1 MLSPG
6 LTFGY
11 GQKSRVTP
19 RIVGETKHKSK
30 IGVGAPDT
38 NEMDQTN
45 GHPVPRNWISTKPYI
60 WWLAAEARSRP
71 VCAKSAIHDH
81 P

>member
-6 LTFGY
+6 LVFGY

-19 RIVGETKHKSK
+19 RLVGETKHKSK
-30 IGVGAPDT
+30 IGVGAPGT

-45 GHPVPRNWISTKPYI
+45 GHPVPRNWISKKP
-60 WWLAAEARSRP
+60 
-71 VCAKSAIHDH
+71 
-81 P
+81 